1 MYYDLPFMAPVSVEE
16 TEEVENALQMSD
28 MEGLP
33 SPSVPASLR
42 YSNQCL
48 RTATKGSR
56 QSDSTQRN
64 TKWRVNL
71 FQGIYLAHL
80 KILSGNLT
88 CL

>member
-42 YSNQCL
+42 
-48 RTATKGSR
+48 
-56 QSDSTQRN
+56 
-64 TKWRVNL
+64 
-71 FQGIYLAHL
+71 
-80 KILSGNLT
+80 
-88 CL
+88 